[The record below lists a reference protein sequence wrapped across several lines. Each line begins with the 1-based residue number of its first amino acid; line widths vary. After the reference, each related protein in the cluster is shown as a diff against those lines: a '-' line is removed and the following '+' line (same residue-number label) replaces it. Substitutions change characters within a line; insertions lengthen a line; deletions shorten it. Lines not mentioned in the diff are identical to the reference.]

1 MGTPLPT
8 SPHSPHSDPSSHS
21 PQASESS
28 LYLHNAQRD
37 VSSKYYPLASLETQ
51 PEPWAASPEV
61 PRSLTPR
68 VAAQLCLR
76 GQERQCRV
84 SAIAAVSQPAKSL

>member
-8 SPHSPHSDPSSHS
+8 SPHSPHSNPSSHS

-37 VSSKYYPLASLETQ
+37 VSSKYYRLASLEAQ
-51 PEPWAASPEV
+51 PERWAASPED
-61 PRSLTPR
+61 PGR
-68 VAAQLCLR
+68 
-76 GQERQCRV
+76 
-84 SAIAAVSQPAKSL
+84 